1 MTFKLSRTKLAL
13 SVGFLT
19 LLSSV
24 ALADINV
31 AVGPKIGTLGAGV
44 EAVVGSGETFNLRIG
59 ANAWRYSR
67 EIHKDS
73 VKWSGKLNLRTAGIF
88 ADYHPFENG
97 FRISAGPVLNYNSLN
112 VSVTPSQN
120 ITINGH
126 TYTPTQVGQ
135 ATGKL
140 KFNKVSPYLG
150 IGYESAFTN
159 DSCLSMNVEAGVLL
173 QGKAKGTFSATG
185 SLANTQSQLLNDL
198 KSNAEKAA
206 NKALIRYY
214 PVISIGFKYRF

>member
-1 MTFKLSRTKLAL
+1 MTFNLSRTKLAL
-13 SVGFLT
+13 SVGSLT

-24 ALADINV
+24 ALADVQV
-31 AVGPKIGTLGAGV
+31 AVGPKIGTLGAGI
-44 EAVVGSGETFNLRIG
+44 EAIIGSGETFNLRLG
-59 ANAWRYSR
+59 ANGWRYSR

-73 VKWSGKLNLRTAGIF
+73 VKWNGKLNLRTAGIF
-88 ADYHPFENG
+88 ADYHPFQNG
-97 FRISAGPVLNYNSLN
+97 FRVSAGPVLNYNSLN
-112 VSVTPSQN
+112 VSVTPNQN
-120 ITINGH
+120 ITINGN

-140 KFNKVSPYLG
+140 KFRKVAPYLG
-150 IGYESAFTN
+150 VGYESAFTN
-159 DSCLSMNVEAGVLL
+159 ESCLSLNVEAGVLF

-185 SLANTQSQLLNDL
+185 TLANTQPQLLSDL

-206 NKALIRYY
+206 NKGLIRYF